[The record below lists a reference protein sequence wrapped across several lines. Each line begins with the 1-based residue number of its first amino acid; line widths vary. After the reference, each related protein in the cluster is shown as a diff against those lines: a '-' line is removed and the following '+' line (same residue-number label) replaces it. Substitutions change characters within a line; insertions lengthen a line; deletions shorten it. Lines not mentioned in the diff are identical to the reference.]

1 MKIVEFLFINEN
13 QLIYLIYDR
22 IHFGMSSFQT
32 PYLLPEKEVWLKKL
46 SKNCKFEWLRIN
58 RM

>member
-32 PYLLPEKEVWLKKL
+32 PYLLPEKEV
-46 SKNCKFEWLRIN
+46 
-58 RM
+58 